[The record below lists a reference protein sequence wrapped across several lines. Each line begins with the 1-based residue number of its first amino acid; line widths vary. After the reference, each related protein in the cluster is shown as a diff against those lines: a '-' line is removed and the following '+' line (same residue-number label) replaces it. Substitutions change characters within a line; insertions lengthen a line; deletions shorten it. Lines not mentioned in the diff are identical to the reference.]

1 MASNLHSS
9 LVSQILNLQRDR
21 DFNLASVERLEE
33 ALGQAHA
40 QNQELQA
47 EFRRKERERQLQQR
61 EIQSTGESTLLALEE
76 LCRERDA
83 ARAAAE
89 ELRLRRES
97 MQRRLKNQQDEAAM
111 AVRLLNEER
120 AKWEAEKRD
129 LELKAQIARA
139 KLDTVLQEVAE
150 HEAEQHDEAERQVR
164 HDSVVDQADD
174 DYDVPT
180 PRALEQEDRRASVV
194 TIEYRRSSVAHGLSL
209 ADELAEE
216 PVEEEDADL
225 YLRPQSSF
233 DPSISPSLDVSART
247 SIDFAEEEAP
257 VRRARA
263 VRLSQ
268 TLSSDLVSTVINT
281 TPPRHS
287 LSLSDSSSTPRNGSP
302 RKSRE
307 EQVELRELIDTSSLL
322 PKLEEVASEEQ
333 ETEEPEEVQI
343 FDHSLMTDSY
353 KPPTPADMHMV
364 DYMSSA
370 VSTSNSPIKK
380 QTQDDL
386 HELLAVPA
394 SDNAANQ
401 RRKRTVPTTPRL
413 GEELS
418 HITSEQPQ
426 MSSAATQTDFDA
438 STTVVQYM
446 HFESPRS
453 SSDFANAATQT
464 TISSFIDMASQ
475 GTQTDE
481 AELEVN
487 KTTAG
492 QGMQKMLS
500 RPRSID
506 DLSVSSTIKDSRQQN
521 SSSNARPTPVRAVT
535 RRGRHS
541 RASFLPPAPV
551 PEADNEDLSPPQ
563 SKSASDKLSP
573 NPATRPYPARV
584 SSLFSN
590 SVERR
595 MRHYSSKDSLASV
608 ASSNLA
614 SPPYA
619 IPVRRSSRTASQQFS
634 PSVIYDIAT
643 PTRRPDSS
651 PRKRLQVRKSPAKP
665 VVRRSRNGPILS
677 RPASQDFTHSRP
689 SSRAASRPETPRR
702 RTLLNQQR
710 PALEE
715 YSYEIDHDSITSEIP
730 SEVEQETNVVD
741 AIAATMVGEW
751 MWKYVKGRSDDFMQ
765 DNSKAIRHKRW
776 VWLSPHDR
784 AILWSDKQPTSSAAL
799 MGRSGRKMIIQS
811 VVDVKDNTPL
821 PKGAKPG
828 DICDRS
834 IIVLT
839 PERAI
844 KFSATTEKR
853 HYLWLTALTFL
864 SKQNSSHDSINLD
877 IPLMKRSVD
886 EQKDEKNS
894 TSSDQSRQATIA
906 AAIGRSSQGSG
917 IATQTRFPF
926 PFDNRTFSN
935 TTSAMASPAR
945 PARTQ
950 RSSIAPEDPTTA
962 APTSKTFAFSSAQ
975 NNAFVWTSA
984 PSDTPVDDADWID
997 CALPPTVPRL
1007 PSGASSLHKKPSNI
1021 SLRPSSTRAK
1031 SSIEV
1036 SSRTTTMTETSRP
1049 FIAPRANT
1057 TTSIRSGFSSHNY
1070 NHNVTKAKIPGPLAM
1085 SHLAWPATPPRS
1097 SSSSGDLD
1105 ADDDVEGEDMG
1116 ASAVNADFFDV
1127 DPSFPAAPQMLRSH
1141 KGLGHPVLDRAL
1153 ADDENVFVGRPLRSH
1168 PVRERNMSVTSID
1181 SVAPP
1186 SIETSRAGGG
1196 RKGGRVGRLLWR

>member
-21 DFNLASVERLEE
+21 DINIASVERLEE

-61 EIQSTGESTLLALEE
+61 EIQSTEDTTLFALEE
-76 LCRERDA
+76 LCWERDA

-150 HEAEQHDEAERQVR
+150 HEAEQHDEAERQAR
-164 HDSVVDQADD
+164 HDSVVDEADD
-174 DYDVPT
+174 DFDVPT
-180 PRALEQEDRRASVV
+180 PRAVEQEDRRASVV

-225 YLRPQSSF
+225 YLRPHSSF
-233 DPSISPSLDVSART
+233 DPSISPSLDVSTRT
-247 SIDFAEEEAP
+247 SMDFVEEEAP

-307 EQVELRELIDTSSLL
+307 EQVELRELIGTSTQL

-333 ETEEPEEVQI
+333 EIEALDEVQI

-353 KPPTPADMHMV
+353 KPPTPADMNMV

-370 VSTSNSPIKK
+370 VSTPNSPIKK
-380 QTQDDL
+380 QTQNDL

-413 GEELS
+413 GEELPHS
-418 HITSEQPQ
+418 TSEQPQ

-446 HFESPRS
+446 HLESPRS

-464 TISSFIDMASQ
+464 TISSFIDMTSQ

-481 AELEVN
+481 AKLEVN
-487 KTTAG
+487 KTTAE
-492 QGMQKMLS
+492 QGMQKMLL
-500 RPRSID
+500 RPRSVD
-506 DLSVSSTIKDSRQQN
+506 DLSMSSTIKDSRQQN
-521 SSSNARPTPVRAVT
+521 TSADIRPMPVRAVT

-563 SKSASDKLSP
+563 SRSVSDNLSP

-590 SVERR
+590 SVERK
-595 MRHYSSKDSLASV
+595 MKHYSSKDSLASV
-608 ASSNLA
+608 ASSNFSNRA

-651 PRKRLQVRKSPAKP
+651 PRKRQQIKKSPAKP

-677 RPASQDFTHSRP
+677 RPASQEFTHSRP

-710 PALEE
+710 PAIEE
-715 YSYEIDHDSITSEIP
+715 YTYEDMSVTSEVP
-730 SEVEQETNVVD
+730 SEAEQELNVVD

-828 DICDRS
+828 DICARS

-844 KFSATTEKR
+844 KFSATTEQR

-886 EQKDEKNS
+886 EQKDKKHS

-906 AAIGRSSQGSG
+906 AAIGRSSQGSA
-917 IATQTRFPF
+917 IATQTKFPF

-935 TTSAMASPAR
+935 TT
-945 PARTQ
+945 
-950 RSSIAPEDPTTA
+950 
-962 APTSKTFAFSSAQ
+962 
-975 NNAFVWTSA
+975 
-984 PSDTPVDDADWID
+984 
-997 CALPPTVPRL
+997 
-1007 PSGASSLHKKPSNI
+1007 
-1021 SLRPSSTRAK
+1021 
-1031 SSIEV
+1031 
-1036 SSRTTTMTETSRP
+1036 
-1049 FIAPRANT
+1049 
-1057 TTSIRSGFSSHNY
+1057 
-1070 NHNVTKAKIPGPLAM
+1070 
-1085 SHLAWPATPPRS
+1085 
-1097 SSSSGDLD
+1097 
-1105 ADDDVEGEDMG
+1105 
-1116 ASAVNADFFDV
+1116 
-1127 DPSFPAAPQMLRSH
+1127 
-1141 KGLGHPVLDRAL
+1141 
-1153 ADDENVFVGRPLRSH
+1153 
-1168 PVRERNMSVTSID
+1168 
-1181 SVAPP
+1181 
-1186 SIETSRAGGG
+1186 
-1196 RKGGRVGRLLWR
+1196 LL